1 MPKLDLPTPDY
12 AFRRRQLMQKMHD
25 SAVAIIPT
33 AVPKQRNSDVQY
45 PFRGDSDFLY
55 LTGFEEPEAVLVLIP
70 GHSEGEQILFCR
82 PRDPARETWDGR
94 RAGLEGALAQCQVD
108 RCYSI
113 HDLNE
118 QIPALLEGRELLFYP
133 MGQSSDFDARVMHW
147 RNLAKSKIRQ
157 GIRYPQEV
165 VDVGGLVHE
174 MRLFKDPVE
183 LECMRAAVGISGAG
197 HRHAMRQCQPGMM
210 EYALCSEIEHV
221 FRRLGSPSVAYPS
234 IVGGGENACIL
245 HYTEN
250 NAELRDG
257 DLVLIDAGAEVAGY
271 AGDITRTFPV
281 NGVYSPAQ
289 REIYEI
295 VLAAQEAGIAAV
307 RAGRPVSDYHDE
319 AVKVLVDGLRDLK
332 ILSGS
337 RDALIEQGAYKSFY
351 MHGTGHWLGLDV
363 HDVGHYRNKDKTSR
377 KLEPGMVLTVEPGL
391 YFAPANLAVPEKW
404 RGIGIR
410 IEDDVVVT
418 AADPEILSQ
427 NVPKKV
433 ADIEAMMAAGPA

>member
-1 MPKLDLPTPDY
+1 MTHFDLPTPDY
-12 AFRRRQLMQKMHD
+12 VSRRRQLMQKMHD
-25 SAVAIIPT
+25 ASVAVIPT
-33 AVPKQRNSDVQY
+33 ALTKQRNSDVQY

-55 LTGFEEPEAVLVLIP
+55 LTGFNEPEAVLVLIP
-70 GHSEGEQILFCR
+70 GHPDGEQILFCR
-82 PRDPARETWDGR
+82 PRDPARETWEGR
-94 RAGLEGALAQCQVD
+94 RAGLEGALSQCRVD
-108 RCYSI
+108 RCYAI

-118 QIPALLEGRELLFYP
+118 QMPALLENRELLFYP

-147 RNLAKSKIRQ
+147 RNLAKGKTRQ

-165 VDVGGLVHE
+165 VDVGSLIHE
-174 MRLFKDPVE
+174 MRLLKDAAE
-183 LECMRAAVGISGAG
+183 LECMRAAVGISGSG
-197 HRHAMRQCQPGMM
+197 HRHAMRQCRPGMM
-210 EYALCSEIEHV
+210 EYALCSEVEHV

-245 HYTEN
+245 HYIEN

-281 NGVYSPAQ
+281 NGLFSPAQ

-295 VLAAQEAGIAAV
+295 VLAGQEAGIAAV

-319 AVKVLVDGLRDLK
+319 TVKVLVDGLCDLK
-332 ILSGS
+332 ILTGN
-337 RDALIEQGAYKSFY
+337 RDALIEQGAYKAFY
-351 MHGTGHWLGLDV
+351 MHSTGHWLGLDV
-363 HDVGHYRNKDKTSR
+363 HDVGQYRRADNSSR
-377 KLEPGMVLTVEPGL
+377 PLEPGMVLTVEPGL
-391 YFAPANLAVPEKW
+391 YFAPANPSVPERW

-418 AADPEILSQ
+418 AGDPEILSRS
-427 NVPKKV
+427 VPKKI
-433 ADIEAMMAAGPA
+433 ADIEALMASGPL